1 MAKVQSTETVSP
13 GPSFASSELAVF
25 SKPKMS
31 SPILVA
37 GLPGIG
43 LVSKL
48 ATDNLVKSLGAKP
61 LALLHSPHFPNQVL
75 ALKSGKL
82 RTFSMKFYH
91 AKAGKRDVVV
101 LTGDLQP
108 LTVEGQYEVTARV
121 LNYFKSLGGRT
132 VVSMAGFA
140 TNKKSDKPKIFCSTT
155 SKKFLATLVS
165 MGGAVNEQVV
175 PIVGMA
181 GMIPALSKLYGL
193 KGACLLVE
201 TPGTIAD
208 AGGAAHLTRLLS
220 KIFDAKISTADL
232 EKRAKK
238 ASKIIEKMEKQAQAA
253 EQSAYVGAKAD
264 HDTMRYIS

>member
-1 MAKVQSTETVSP
+1 MPKIEAISL
-13 GPSFASSELAVF
+13 GPTFQSSELAVVAQ
-25 SKPKMS
+25 PKLN

-48 ATDNLVKSLGAKP
+48 ATDNLVKALGAKP
-61 LALLHSPHFPNQVL
+61 LAKLHSPHFPNQVL
-75 ALKSGKL
+75 ALKNGKL
-82 RTFSMKFYH
+82 RTFSMKFYY

-121 LNYFKSLGGRT
+121 LNYFKSLGGKT

-140 TNKKSDKPKIFCSTT
+140 TNKKTDKPKIFCSTT
-155 SKKFLATLVS
+155 SKKFLKALLS
-165 MGGAVNEQVV
+165 MGGSASEQVV
-175 PIVGMA
+175 PIVGLA

-193 KGACLLVE
+193 RGACLLVE

-208 AGGAAHLTRLLS
+208 AGGAAHLTKMLS
-220 KIFDAKISTADL
+220 KLLDCKISTTDL
-232 EKRAKK
+232 EKQAKK
-238 ASKIIEKMEKQAQAA
+238 VSKIMEKMEKQAQTA
-253 EQSAYVGAKAD
+253 EQAAYVGAKAD
-264 HDTMRYIS
+264 LDTMRYIR

>member
-1 MAKVQSTETVSP
+1 MAKTES
-13 GPSFASSELAVF
+13 GIQNPSFQSSELAIV
-25 SKPKMS
+25 SKPKLN
-31 SPILVA
+31 SPILIA

-48 ATDNLVKSLGAKP
+48 TTDNLVKALGAKP
-61 LALLHSPHFPNQVL
+61 LAMLHSPHFPNQVL

-82 RTFSMKFYH
+82 RTFSMKLYY
-91 AKAGKRDVVV
+91 AKAGKRDAVI

-108 LTVEGQYEVTARV
+108 LTVEGQYEVAAKV
-121 LNYFKSLGGRT
+121 LSYFKSLGGKT

-140 TNKKSDKPKIFCSTT
+140 TNRKTDKPKIFCSTT
-155 SKKFLATLVS
+155 SKKFLDSLLG

-181 GMIPALSKLYGL
+181 GMIPALSKLFGL

-208 AGGAAHLTRLLS
+208 AGGAAHLTKMLG
-220 KIFDAKISTADL
+220 KIFDAKISTGEL

-253 EQSAYVGAKAD
+253 AEPAYVGAKAD
-264 HDTMRYIS
+264 HDTVRYIS